1 LTTPEIQLGKY
12 MVARLIETRPKTAV
26 YGVFS
31 KDDSRLGIIKWF
43 GPWRQY
49 CFFCMEVSVFSSGCL
64 RDLDKFL
71 VTLNKA
77 KKGGLEC
84 VKS

>member
-1 LTTPEIQLGKY
+1 

-31 KDDSRLGIIKWF
+31 KHHGDRLGIIKWF

-49 CFFCMEVSVFSSGCL
+49 CFFSMDVSVFSSGCFQ
-64 RDLDKFL
+64 DLEKFL
-71 VTLNKA
+71 VALNKA
-77 KKGGLEC
+77 KKGG
-84 VKS
+84 